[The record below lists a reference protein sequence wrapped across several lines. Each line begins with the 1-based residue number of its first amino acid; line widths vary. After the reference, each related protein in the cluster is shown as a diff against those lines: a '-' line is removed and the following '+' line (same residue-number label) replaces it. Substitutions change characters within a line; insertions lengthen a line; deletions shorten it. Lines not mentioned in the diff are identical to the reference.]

1 MPAMSNPPFMAMD
14 ASRRVIRV
22 FGDEDRLPA
31 VACDRECRGAGAGR
45 LRAGRLATPQGRI
58 LADMMILR
66 RQEGFLIDCDE
77 SRAADLFT
85 RLRRYRLRRP
95 IDLALETEMRVWVG
109 WEGGMPD
116 GAAIDPRHPSLGWRW
131 ISPDGA
137 HPPGVAEDAIRP
149 IALWH
154 ARRIAAGVPQGPV
167 DLVPER
173 ADAGGWTDRLGA
185 VDFSKG
191 CYVGQEVTARTHYRG
206 LVKRRIVP
214 LRIDAGAVPEDAQVT
229 EGQTAI
235 GTVLSQAADGAQMLC
250 LAAMKLSDLHRLLND
265 GGTILVDEH
274 PAHLALPDW
283 MLHCPIRRA
292 RTKRN
297 CDYPGSLKGPPL
309 PR

>member
-22 FGDEDRLPA
+22 FGDEATDFLQSLVTANVEELAPG
-31 VACDRECRGAGAGR
+31 ACGPGA
-45 LRAGRLATPQGRI
+45 LLTPQGRI

-77 SRAADLFT
+77 SRAADLFA

-173 ADAGGWTDRLGA
+173 ALMLEAGLDRLGA

-214 LRIDAGAVPEDAQVT
+214 LRIDAGAVPEDARVT
-229 EGQTAI
+229 EGETAI
-235 GTVLSQAADGAQMLC
+235 GTVLSRAADGAQMLC

-283 MLHCPIRRA
+283 MLPLPDPA
-292 RTKRN
+292 RTDKA
-297 CDYPGSLKGPPL
+297 
-309 PR
+309 